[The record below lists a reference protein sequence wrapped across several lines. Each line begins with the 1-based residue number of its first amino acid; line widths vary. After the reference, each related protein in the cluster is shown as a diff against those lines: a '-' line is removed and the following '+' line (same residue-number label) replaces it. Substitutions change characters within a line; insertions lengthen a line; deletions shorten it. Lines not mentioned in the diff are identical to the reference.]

1 MLRPIKALRTLGRLI
16 TRGVLLVL
24 LCSAFGVQADQVIG
38 RFNSVAGPFS
48 HMETPAGQAYLS
60 LHERKMQVQ
69 LPDDWRES
77 TVETTMELDGDTA
90 VVMSYRTAQCD
101 SQTALIVISGKTVWG
116 PYRLGGCDDVLAFQ
130 RSEDGK
136 SFVAMRMD
144 DRRSE
149 AWTYSSKDKNFR
161 GPMKVDL
168 PGLLQGLSKARPAV
182 AAAPAP
188 APAPRPP
195 VAAKPAPVP
204 TTAATPVATARTK
217 PSAPPAP
224 NPKVSVPAPVP
235 KPAPKPPAKVPIPS
249 QLPQPVADAV
259 VKHAQAT
266 TPPRRRVE
274 INLISRMETES

>member
-1 MLRPIKALRTLGRLI
+1 
-16 TRGVLLVL
+16 
-24 LCSAFGVQADQVIG
+24 
-38 RFNSVAGPFS
+38 
-48 HMETPAGQAYLS
+48 
-60 LHERKMQVQ
+60 MQVQ
-69 LPDDWRES
+69 LADDWRES

-116 PYRLGGCDDVLAFQ
+116 PYRLGSCDDMLAFQ

-188 APAPRPP
+188 RPP

-224 NPKVSVPAPVP
+224 NPKVTVPAPVP

>member
-1 MLRPIKALRTLGRLI
+1 MLRPIRALRPLGRLI

-24 LCSAFGVQADQVIG
+24 LCSAAGVQADQVIG

-48 HMETPAGQAYLS
+48 HMETPAGKAYLS

-101 SQTALIVISGKTVWG
+101 SQTALVVISGKTVWG
-116 PYRLGGCDDVLAFQ
+116 PYRLGGCNDMLAFQ

-136 SFVAMRMD
+136 SFVAMRMN

-182 AAAPAP
+182 AAAPP
-188 APAPRPP
+188 SRPP

-204 TTAATPVATARTK
+204 TSPATPAPPARAK

-224 NPKVSVPAPVP
+224 KAPV
-235 KPAPKPPAKVPIPS
+235 KVPIPS

-274 INLISRMETES
+274 INLISRVETES

>member
-1 MLRPIKALRTLGRLI
+1 MLRPIRALRTLGRLI

-116 PYRLGGCDDVLAFQ
+116 PYRLGSCGDMLAFQ

-136 SFVAMRMD
+136 SFVAMQMN

-224 NPKVSVPAPVP
+224 NPKVTVPAPVP

>member
-1 MLRPIKALRTLGRLI
+1 MLKPIRALRTLGRLI

-182 AAAPAP
+182 AAAPT
-188 APAPRPP
+188 PRPP

-204 TTAATPVATARTK
+204 ATAATSAATARAE
-217 PSAPPAP
+217 PSAPSAP

-235 KPAPKPPAKVPIPS
+235 KPAHKPPAKPPAKVPIPS

-259 VKHAQAT
+259 VKHAQAS

>member
-1 MLRPIKALRTLGRLI
+1 MLRPIRALRTLGRLI

-188 APAPRPP
+188 RPP
-195 VAAKPAPVP
+195 VASKPAPVP
-204 TTAATPVATARTK
+204 TAAATSAATARAE

-224 NPKVSVPAPVP
+224 NPKVTVPAPV
-235 KPAPKPPAKVPIPS
+235 PKPPAKVPIPS

-259 VKHAQAT
+259 VKHAQAS

-274 INLISRMETES
+274 INLISRMETKS

>member
-1 MLRPIKALRTLGRLI
+1 MLRPIRALRPLGRLI

-24 LCSAFGVQADQVIG
+24 LCSAAGVQAHQVIG

-182 AAAPAP
+182 AAAPT
-188 APAPRPP
+188 PRPP

-204 TTAATPVATARTK
+204 TTAATTVATARTK

-224 NPKVSVPAPVP
+224 NPKVTVPAPVP

-259 VKHAQAT
+259 VKHAQAS

>member
-1 MLRPIKALRTLGRLI
+1 MLRPIRALRTLGCLI

-116 PYRLGGCDDVLAFQ
+116 PYRLGSCGDMLAFQ

-188 APAPRPP
+188 RPP

-204 TTAATPVATARTK
+204 TTAATPVATARSK

-224 NPKVSVPAPVP
+224 NPKVTVPAPVP
-235 KPAPKPPAKVPIPS
+235 KPAPKLPAKVPIPS

>member
-1 MLRPIKALRTLGRLI
+1 
-16 TRGVLLVL
+16 
-24 LCSAFGVQADQVIG
+24 VQADQVIG

-48 HMETPAGQAYLS
+48 HMETAAGKAYLN

-77 TVETTMELDGDTA
+77 SVETTMELDGDTA

-101 SQTALIVISGKTVWG
+101 SQTALVVISGKTVWG
-116 PYRLGGCDDVLAFQ
+116 PYRLGGCGDMLAFQ

-136 SFVAMRMD
+136 SFVAMQMNGRQ
-144 DRRSE
+144 SE

-168 PGLLQGLSKARPAV
+168 PGLLKGLSRARPAV

-188 APAPRPP
+188 KPP
-195 VAAKPAPVP
+195 VAARPAPVP
-204 TTAATPVATARTK
+204 NTASTPATPATPAAPARAA
-217 PSAPPAP
+217 PSVPPAP
-224 NPKVSVPAPVP
+224 KAVASVPAP
-235 KPAPKPPAKVPIPS
+235 APKPTAKPLAKVSIPS
-249 QLPQPVADAV
+249 ALPQPVADAV
-259 VKHAQAT
+259 VEHAQAS

>member
-1 MLRPIKALRTLGRLI
+1 MLRPIRALRTLGRLI

-116 PYRLGGCDDVLAFQ
+116 PYRLGGCDDMLAFQ

-188 APAPRPP
+188 APRPP

-224 NPKVSVPAPVP
+224 NPKVTVPAPVP

>member
-1 MLRPIKALRTLGRLI
+1 MLRPIRALRTLGCLI

-188 APAPRPP
+188 APRPP

-224 NPKVSVPAPVP
+224 NPKVTVPAPVP
-235 KPAPKPPAKVPIPS
+235 KPAPRPPAKVPIPS

>member
-1 MLRPIKALRTLGRLI
+1 MLRPIRALRTLGRLI

-69 LPDDWRES
+69 LADDWRES

-116 PYRLGGCDDVLAFQ
+116 PYRLGSCDDMLAFQ

-188 APAPRPP
+188 RPP

-224 NPKVSVPAPVP
+224 NPKVTVPAPVP

>member
-1 MLRPIKALRTLGRLI
+1 MRPIRALRALASLV
-16 TRGVLLVL
+16 TRGLLLVL

-48 HMETPAGQAYLS
+48 HMETPAGRAYLS

-101 SQTALIVISGKTVWG
+101 SQTALVVISGKTVWG
-116 PYRLGGCDDVLAFQ
+116 PYRLGGCGDMLAFQ

-136 SFVAMRMD
+136 SFVAMQMNGP
-144 DRRSE
+144 RSE
-149 AWTYSSKDKNFR
+149 AWTYSSQDKNFR

-182 AAAPAP
+182 AAAPVPKTA
-188 APAPRPP
+188 AAP
-195 VAAKPAPVP
+195 VAS
-204 TTAATPVATARTK
+204 TRAA

-224 NPKVSVPAPVP
+224 KHVASVPTPP
-235 KPAPKPPAKVPIPS
+235 KPAAKPLAKVSIS
-249 QLPQPVADAV
+249 SALPQPVANAV
-259 VKHAQAT
+259 VEHAQAT

-274 INLISRMETES
+274 INLISKMETES

>member
-1 MLRPIKALRTLGRLI
+1 MLRPIRALRPLGRLI

-90 VVMSYRTAQCD
+90 VVMSYRTARCD

-168 PGLLQGLSKARPAV
+168 PGLLHGLSKARPQV
-182 AAAPAP
+182 VAAPAS
-188 APAPRPP
+188 RPP
-195 VAAKPAPVP
+195 VATRPVPVPPAVPPVAKPE
-204 TTAATPVATARTK
+204 AR
-217 PSAPPAP
+217 
-224 NPKVSVPAPVP
+224 VPAPLT
-235 KPAPKPPAKVPIPS
+235 KPAPKPPAKKSIPS
-249 QLPQPVADAV
+249 ALPQPVADAV
-259 VKHAQAT
+259 VEHAQAT

-274 INLISRMETES
+274 INLISRVETES

>member
-1 MLRPIKALRTLGRLI
+1 MLRPIRALRTLGRLI

-90 VVMSYRTAQCD
+90 VVMSYRTARCD

-149 AWTYSSKDKNFR
+149 AWTYSSRDKNFR

-188 APAPRPP
+188 RPP
-195 VAAKPAPVP
+195 VASKPAPVP
-204 TTAATPVATARTK
+204 TAAATSAATARAE

-259 VKHAQAT
+259 VKHAQAS

>member
-1 MLRPIKALRTLGRLI
+1 MLRPIRTLRTLGRLVAH
-16 TRGVLLVL
+16 GCLLVL
-24 LCSAFGVQADQVIG
+24 LCSVFGVQADQVIG

-48 HMETPAGQAYLS
+48 HMETPAGKAYLS

-101 SQTALIVISGKTVWG
+101 SQTALVVISGKTVWG
-116 PYRLGGCDDVLAFQ
+116 PYRLGRCGDMLAFQ

-136 SFVAMRMD
+136 SFVAMQMN

-168 PGLLQGLSKARPAV
+168 PGLLQGLAKARPVVV
-182 AAAPAP
+182 ATAPAP
-188 APAPRPP
+188 KPP
-195 VAAKPAPVP
+195 VVTKPAPVP
-204 TTAATPVATARTK
+204 NTATTPEAPARV
-217 PSAPPAP
+217 PPAAPPT
-224 NPKVSVPAPVP
+224 P
-235 KPAPKPPAKVPIPS
+235 KPAPKPPAKVSIPS

-274 INLISRMETES
+274 INLISRVETES

>member
-1 MLRPIKALRTLGRLI
+1 MLTPIRALRTLGRLI

-116 PYRLGGCDDVLAFQ
+116 PYRLGSCGDMLAFQ

-188 APAPRPP
+188 RPP

-224 NPKVSVPAPVP
+224 NPKVTVPAPVP

>member
-1 MLRPIKALRTLGRLI
+1 MLKPIRALRTLGCLI

-24 LCSAFGVQADQVIG
+24 LCSAAGVQADQVIG

-90 VVMSYRTAQCD
+90 VVMSYRTARCD

-182 AAAPAP
+182 VAAPT
-188 APAPRPP
+188 PRPP

-204 TTAATPVATARTK
+204 ATAATSAATARAE

-259 VKHAQAT
+259 VKHAQAS

>member
-1 MLRPIKALRTLGRLI
+1 MLRPIRALRTLGRLI

-116 PYRLGGCDDVLAFQ
+116 PYRLGSCGDMLAFQ

-188 APAPRPP
+188 RPP

-224 NPKVSVPAPVP
+224 NPKVTVPAPVP